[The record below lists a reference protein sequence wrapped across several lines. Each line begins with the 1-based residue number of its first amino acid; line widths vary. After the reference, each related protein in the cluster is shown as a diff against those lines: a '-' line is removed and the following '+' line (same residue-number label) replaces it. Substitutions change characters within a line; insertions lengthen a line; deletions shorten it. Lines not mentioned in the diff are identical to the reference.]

1 MGVAALRQ
9 GGEALEE
16 ADEGLQDG
24 RRLRSGRSR
33 AQIVSAVMELVRSG
47 DMAPAA
53 ARVAEVAGVSL
64 RTVFRHFEEMD
75 GLFREMSEAV
85 EAEIA
90 PLLLEPYLSKSWKGQ
105 LSELITRRAR
115 VYERVMPLKLAG
127 ALRRYQSEFLME
139 DHNRFLKEERAS
151 LRAVLPSAIVSE
163 PALYP
168 ALEMTTSFEAW
179 RRLRQDQRLSAD
191 RAEAVVRLTV
201 DKLIAGR

>member
-16 ADEGLQDG
+16 VDEGLQDG

-33 AQIVSAVMELVRSG
+33 AQIVSAVIELVRSG

-139 DHNRFLKEERAS
+139 DHNRFLKVERAG
-151 LRAVLPSAIVSE
+151 LRAVLPSVIVSE

>member
-1 MGVAALRQ
+1 VGVAALRQ

-16 ADEGLQDG
+16 VDEGLQDG

-33 AQIVSAVMELVRSG
+33 AQIVSAVIELVRSG

-139 DHNRFLKEERAS
+139 DHNRSLKVERAG
-151 LRAVLPSAIVSE
+151 LRAVLPSVIVSE

>member
-1 MGVAALRQ
+1 
-9 GGEALEE
+9 
-16 ADEGLQDG
+16 
-24 RRLRSGRSR
+24 
-33 AQIVSAVMELVRSG
+33 MELVRSG